1 VHRDHKSLTAGQPVL
16 ASARLLSPDVPD
28 PDVGIDSEYKADTD
42 EQNWADHGINK
53 ANSVLFAKPQQDG
66 LQVNEADLHYESD
79 RVVAQEDIT
88 IFEDYTDDLSSDP
101 DFRDQLCK
109 VLADADFL
117 INILNY
123 NPDDPTQVDDYL
135 LKQSSDPAA
144 KAVEGVLDST
154 RGLFQQTFP
163 QCTSNLDTTKWI
175 IEQLRKLWCGE
186 E

>member
-1 VHRDHKSLTAGQPVL
+1 VLPCQNLTAAVSL
-16 ASARLLSPDVPD
+16 HFTFYNFARPHQTLTKRYGRPTTPAMAAGV
-28 PDVGIDSEYKADTD
+28 
-42 EQNWADHGINK
+42 ADHVWSLYEIARPARFK
-53 ANSVLFAKPQQDG
+53 RWFKLT
-66 LQVNEADLHYESD
+66 HY
-79 RVVAQEDIT
+79 
-88 IFEDYTDDLSSDP
+88 P

-109 VLADADFL
+109 ALADADFL

-144 KAVEGVLDST
+144 KALEGVLDST